1 MKDTPRTFQL
11 TTGRL
16 VVLLAIA
23 LLVSGC
29 TRTQPV
35 SYYQLSAVDSG
46 RPAIDTSAIGEAV
59 IGIGPLLLP
68 EYLDRPQIVNREG
81 PNLMQLAETNR
92 WAEPLAVSI
101 PRAMR
106 ENLAA
111 ALATES
117 IVYYPWS
124 QAVDYQIIIEIIRFE
139 GEESRE
145 AHLEAVWSMQDREG
159 NIVLPQQRSKY
170 QVRATPADSEGLV
183 QALSQ
188 ALGRLSWQIAQELA
202 VLK

>member
-1 MKDTPRTFQL
+1 MKDTPRTIRHS
-11 TTGRL
+11 TGRL
-16 VVLLAIA
+16 VVLLTIA

-29 TRTQPV
+29 ARTQPS
-35 SYYQLSAVDSG
+35 SYYQLTAVDSD
-46 RPAIDTSAIGEAV
+46 RPPINAGAIGRAV

-68 EYLDRPQIVNREG
+68 EYLDRPQIVNRQG
-81 PNLMQLAETNR
+81 SNLLQLAETNR

-101 PRAMR
+101 PRAIR

-124 QAVDYQIIIEIIRFE
+124 RAVDYQIIIEILRFE
-139 GEESRE
+139 GEEYRE
-145 AHLEAVWSMQDREG
+145 AHLEAVWSIEDREG

-170 QVRATPADSEGLV
+170 QVRATPADNEGLV

-188 ALGRLSWQIAQELA
+188 ALGRLSRQIAEELA
-202 VLK
+202 VLQ

>member
-1 MKDTPRTFQL
+1 M
-11 TTGRL
+11 

-188 ALGRLSWQIAQELA
+188 ALGRLSREIAEKLSE
-202 VLK
+202 KR